1 MAGAFL
7 VMAAMIFFESRRLSI
22 FGSSLPPQS
31 RSLGDV
37 VEPFISSIAYSL
49 IEAAHQIVRYISIRF
64 LVALHSIASLGRTI
78 LTRIEKRFSL
88 LIDAVRGHGHTPD
101 SRHRGS
107 VSFFLEQIKDY
118 KDEMTRR
125 ANTRS

>member
-1 MAGAFL
+1 MVVAFL
-7 VMAAMIFFESRRLSI
+7 AMVAMVFSESRRWPVSNLS
-22 FGSSLPPQS
+22 LQS
-31 RSLGDV
+31 RPLSDI
-37 VEPFISSIAYSL
+37 VEPLISSTAYGL
-49 IEAAHQIVRYISIRF
+49 IEAARQIIKYISIRF
-64 LVALHSIASLGRTI
+64 LVALHSITSLGRLI

-101 SRHRGS
+101 DRHRGS

-125 ANTRS
+125 ANPRS